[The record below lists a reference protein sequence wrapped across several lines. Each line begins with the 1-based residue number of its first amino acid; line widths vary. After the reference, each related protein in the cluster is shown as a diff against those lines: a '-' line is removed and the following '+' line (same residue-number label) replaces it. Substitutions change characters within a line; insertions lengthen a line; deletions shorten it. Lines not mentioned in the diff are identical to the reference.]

1 MYFYITYCVF
11 VKKPKSSCNIR
22 RQTFPVNPSRVCC
35 FWFFKNWM
43 VCFESALQWKNNQT
57 FPVIYCVFD
66 PHWVTIMRRRAS
78 PTPPPGQTP
87 VLSMIHIN
95 ISWLTFKGTK
105 LLLPVSCWQSDMCLS
120 LGGRVTTESSSE
132 PVSAAHFPQVFPDDF
147 CFWTECRQIKRIWRE
162 RWLHFLL

>member
-66 PHWVTIMRRRAS
+66 PHWVTTMRRRAS
-78 PTPPPGQTP
+78 PTPPPGQT

-120 LGGRVTTESSSE
+120 LGGGDASRLSLHQSQSVRPTSPKSFLTISVSE
-132 PVSAAHFPQVFPDDF
+132 LSVV
-147 CFWTECRQIKRIWRE
+147 K
-162 RWLHFLL
+162 